1 MYALVKFQISAPVAT
16 TIILVT
22 LIHGITAQCPDPGVP
37 DNGYLVSPI
46 NPSYPVPTQTELKFR
61 CSEGYTM
68 YGKSSL
74 LCSDDG
80 SWDSQLPLCTGLRN
94 VALLGLTAE
103 VNGEKYNWVKTKS
116 PLNENPYGVLVTSN
130 STAPYWKLDLGG
142 VHDVEYV
149 VVYYGWRNGAR
160 FKLVGAVV
168 RAGMDEELTENSQCG
183 SMVGES
189 DLTSRSDSIIFS
201 CNSPIRARYVSIQR
215 ENVTGEDVLIV
226 WNVEVLAT
234 GVCEFDPGIPENGYR
249 VSGDPILPAIEGNV
263 SQYLEYACQ
272 EGYTRYGDAVVRCIG
287 GSTWSF
293 LPICTEFEDVALS
306 KYAETRTLNSNSNVT
321 TFGNDGDVATYF
333 KTTHDPQASWVVD
346 LGGLYEVQYVYVINR
361 ESDQTCQKCGQ
372 RWFFLY
378 IAVGM
383 HFDDTRANWKCGEK
397 INDKTKILSEAT
409 MRCSR
414 PILARYV
421 AARIGGVAG
430 ILNLAEIKVFGKAMC
445 EDPGP
450 LDHGSYMDPSSGQ
463 TVSFPVYS
471 EQIIQVACLPG
482 YTLIGNDTL
491 ECTTEA
497 RWNASRPVCVQD
509 QSSTEATFGNYEA
522 TTGATSTQNLG
533 LDTDLQPVITSD
545 GTNAAT
551 SFPTTTIYRSR
562 TTESVDVVTS
572 TVASSAETLNYSE
585 DSTTINFSRASKNLL
600 STPNKPGLN
609 HIVMAVSLVCVFISA
624 IGAAVAIR
632 IAKSNYAKYVDRK
645 RIETNAKYLKQ
656 ESKVDCVASE
666 FMEKPRNLAWQ

>member
-1 MYALVKFQISAPVAT
+1 MNARTRFQVSAPMAG
-16 TIILVT
+16 ILILMI
-22 LIHGITAQCPDPGVP
+22 LINGITAQCPDPGVP

-103 VNGEKYNWVKTKS
+103 VNGKKYGWVKTKA
-116 PLNENPYGVLVTSN
+116 PLNDEKYGVLVTSI

-142 VHDVEYV
+142 VHDVEHV
-149 VVYYGWRNGAR
+149 VVHYNRKKESR

-168 RAGMDEELTENSQCG
+168 RVGMDEDLTNNSQCG
-183 SMVGES
+183 SMIVEG
-189 DLTSRSDSIIFS
+189 DLTNQRDSIILS
-201 CNSPIRARYVSIQR
+201 CNRPIRARYVSIQR
-215 ENVTGEDVLIV
+215 ENITDADVLIL
-226 WNVEVLAT
+226 WNVDALAT

-249 VSGDPILPAIEGNV
+249 VSGDPVLPAIEGNV

-293 LPICTEFEDVALS
+293 LPICTELEDVALN
-306 KYAETRTLNSNSNVT
+306 KYAETRTQYSGSNVT
-321 TFGNDGDVATYF
+321 TFGNDGDVTTYF
-333 KTTHDPQASWVVD
+333 ITAHDPRASWVVD
-346 LGGLYEVQYVYVINR
+346 LGGLYEVQDVYIINR
-361 ESDQTCQKCGQ
+361 KSDEKCPKCGQ
-372 RWFFLY
+372 RWFFLDVR
-378 IAVGM
+378 AGLR
-383 HFDDTRANWKCGEK
+383 FDELRANRKCGQK
-397 INDKTKILSEAT
+397 IDDKTKILSEAT

-414 PILARYV
+414 PIPVRYV
-421 AARIGGVAG
+421 VARLDGVAG
-430 ILNLAEIKVFGKAMC
+430 ILNLAEVKVFGKAMC

-450 LDHGSYMDPSSGQ
+450 LDHGSYIDPTSAQ

-491 ECTTEA
+491 LCTAEA

-522 TTGATSTQNLG
+522 TTGTTSTQSLG
-533 LDTDLQPVITSD
+533 FDSDIQRDANYDGAEFTAEASLSDRSTATTGGPGELLADSGMATQEIVPTEFISEFSTSEIISRLLTNSYTHSGDTDERSNMETDFIKTVFQS
-545 GTNAAT
+545 
-551 SFPTTTIYRSR
+551 YRQLKFQ
-562 TTESVDVVTS
+562 S
-572 TVASSAETLNYSE
+572 T
-585 DSTTINFSRASKNLL
+585 
-600 STPNKPGLN
+600 
-609 HIVMAVSLVCVFISA
+609 
-624 IGAAVAIR
+624 
-632 IAKSNYAKYVDRK
+632 
-645 RIETNAKYLKQ
+645 
-656 ESKVDCVASE
+656 
-666 FMEKPRNLAWQ
+666 